1 MGYLGM
7 ATNRDDYVNLRV
19 VRNSGSSAGSN
30 GMYIGYG
37 NAGSGVT
44 RLYGG
49 GSTSNHIAVSSS
61 AISFTNI
68 ALNSTSL
75 NNGQTINIKG
85 ALTGPTSTQNTQN
98 GGNYHFGY
106 QYLGAW
112 STPYPDLVL
121 GYHTG
126 MRIGGYYG
134 YGGTRIYSDHP
145 HRTTT
150 ILFSVGNGDT
160 HVRATNNIYAYTSD
174 KRLKENFRPIE
185 NAVDKVKSINGL
197 IFDWKKDMME
207 KHDFTP
213 DQEKDD
219 AGLIAQEVQKI
230 MPAAIRRAP
239 FDHDLT
245 APNQSKSGE
254 EFLTVQYEK
263 MVPLLVEAIKE
274 QQKQIDELKKLL
286 EEKE

>member
-1 MGYLGM
+1 
-7 ATNRDDYVNLRV
+7 
-19 VRNSGSSAGSN
+19 
-30 GMYIGYG
+30 
-37 NAGSGVT
+37 
-44 RLYGG
+44 
-49 GSTSNHIAVSSS
+49 
-61 AISFTNI
+61 
-68 ALNSTSL
+68 
-75 NNGQTINIKG
+75 
-85 ALTGPTSTQNTQN
+85 
-98 GGNYHFGY
+98 
-106 QYLGAW
+106 
-112 STPYPDLVL
+112 
-121 GYHTG
+121 

-134 YGGTRIYSDHP
+134 YGGTRFYQDHP